1 MEVDVLF
8 KYLQNILDFKIS
20 FVIFANGRNF
30 GPFLLSK
37 KKFTE
42 RLEYGCVLYNFEAC
56 DTEISNM
63 HLLEK
68 YLNFA
73 ICAPFY
79 DFCEKIVQKVA
90 KYLKLTNNIPEIPS
104 RSAA

>member
-1 MEVDVLF
+1 MDFWKENSMKIDVLF

-20 FVIFANGRNF
+20 SVIFANDRNF
-30 GPFLLSK
+30 GPFLLSE

-42 RLEYGCVLYNFEAC
+42 RLEYECVLYNFEVC

-63 HLLEK
+63 HLLIK

-73 ICAPFY
+73 I
-79 DFCEKIVQKVA
+79 
-90 KYLKLTNNIPEIPS
+90 L
-104 RSAA
+104 